1 MVLGR
6 TGPTDPTARDERPE
20 VIGVGPDTLDGDN
33 TTSAAWMGPGSG
45 IQGGR
50 RGSPCRWF
58 KETATPMVHTRSHT
72 LLRAIMAVSLCAAVV
87 TGPTLAQDA
96 SSPPVTPV
104 DGEVALYTSVTQDT
118 IDAVLAALSD
128 VHPDLHVEVFRAPT
142 GELDARIATE
152 QRIGGVGADV
162 LWLTDPL
169 SVQRYQADGL
179 LAPLAA
185 EVAAAVPEGFRGDTF
200 VGTRLL
206 DLVLVAGEDVSPQ
219 PVSWADLA
227 DPAYAGRAAI
237 PDPGFAG
244 SALAALGY
252 LATADGYGMDFYQS
266 LKDNGTVVV
275 ASPVDVLTGVAE
287 GNYDIGIT
295 LDKLARDAIEKGS
308 PIELVWP
315 EPGAIAVFS
324 PAAVVASSDDLAA
337 AQALQA
343 FLVSP
348 EGQAAIASTGW
359 QPVREDVAWPA
370 TGPVVSPD
378 WSALYGNQ
386 QRLLEEYDAIF
397 GG

>member
-1 MVLGR
+1 MVG
-6 TGPTDPTARDERPE
+6 
-20 VIGVGPDTLDGDN
+20 IGPDTLDADN
-33 TTSAAWMGPGSG
+33 TMNAAWVGLGSG
-45 IQGGR
+45 VQGSR
-50 RGSPCRWF
+50 RGSPRRWF
-58 KETATPMVHTRSHT
+58 KETAIPMVHVRSRI
-72 LLRAIMAVSLCAAVV
+72 LLRAIMAVSLCAAVM
-87 TGPTLAQDA
+87 TGPTFAQDA
-96 SSPPVTPV
+96 SNPPVTPV
-104 DGEVALYTSVTQDT
+104 VGHVALYTSVTQDT
-118 IDAVLAALSD
+118 IDAVLAALSE
-128 VHPDLHVEVFRAPT
+128 VHPELDVEVFRAPT

-152 QRIGGVGADV
+152 QRIGGVGADM

-169 SVQRYQADGL
+169 SVQQYQADGL
-179 LAPLAA
+179 LAPLAP
-185 EVAAAVPEGFRGDTF
+185 EVAAAVPAAYRGDTF

-206 DLVLVAGEDVSPQ
+206 NLVLVAGQDVGPR

-244 SALAALGY
+244 SGLAALGY
-252 LATADGYGMDFYQS
+252 LATADGYGMDFYQI

-295 LDKLARDAIEKGS
+295 LDKLARDAMEKGS
-308 PIELVWP
+308 PIEMVWP
-315 EPGAIAVFS
+315 EPGAITVFS
-324 PAAVVASSDDLAA
+324 PAAVVASSDNLVA

-348 EGQAAIASTGW
+348 QGQTAIASTGW

-370 TGPVVSPD
+370 AGPVVSPD

>member
-1 MVLGR
+1 MLH
-6 TGPTDPTARDERPE
+6 ARS
-20 VIGVGPDTLDGDN
+20 L
-33 TTSAAWMGPGSG
+33 
-45 IQGGR
+45 
-50 RGSPCRWF
+50 
-58 KETATPMVHTRSHT
+58 T
-72 LLRAIMAVSLCAAVV
+72 LLRAAMAVSLCAAVV
-87 TGPTLAQDA
+87 SGPTSAQDA
-96 SSPPVTPV
+96 TSPPVTPV

-128 VHPDLHVEVFRAPT
+128 VHPDLRVEVFRAPT

-179 LAPLAA
+179 LAPLAP
-185 EVAAAVPEGFRGDTF
+185 EVAAAVPAAFRGDTF

-206 DLVLVAGEDVSPQ
+206 DLVLVAGEDVLPQ
-219 PVSWADLA
+219 PTSWADLA

-252 LATADGYGMDFYQS
+252 LGSADGYGMDFYQR

-287 GNYDIGIT
+287 GNYDVGIT
-295 LDKLARDAIEKGS
+295 LDKLARDAIDKGS
-308 PIELVWP
+308 PIAMVWP

-324 PAAVVASSDDLAA
+324 PAAVVAASDDLAA

-348 EGQAAIASTGW
+348 EGQSAIASTGW

-370 TGPVVSPD
+370 AGPVVSPD
-378 WSALYGNQ
+378 WNALYGNQ

-397 GG
+397 GD